1 MTRARSGED
10 GGCWPTGAQALLLR
24 ATLLSGPDG
33 LAAWER
39 WKLAVDLDR
48 LDAASVRL
56 LPHLYRR
63 LEGAGVRDPLMGRLK
78 GTYRHTLYGNHLRL
92 RGAAVVLREL
102 AQAGIATMA
111 LKGAAL
117 ALLYYR
123 DVGRRPMDDVDV
135 LVPTHQAGAAID
147 VLRQLGWAPRCR
159 VTTRHV
165 QVGHA
170 VDFADARAQRID
182 LHWHLLP
189 ESCWP
194 SADATFWE
202 HAQRATI
209 HGADVAVL
217 HPTEQLFHVCAHGV
231 KWEPLAPLRWVA
243 DAALIVGRAEAE
255 IDWDRLARQ
264 AEHHRLTLPLRE
276 ALGYLRDMLGL
287 LIPGEVL
294 EQLQRAHVSRAE
306 RWEYHLRA
314 RAPSPFLG
322 RLPEHWLRYRRRQW
336 GGEETR
342 VGFVRYLEV
351 VLGRDGLWD
360 LGRRALLR
368 HRWRRHARRV
378 SHQYTREVNRA
389 SLP

>member
-1 MTRARSGED
+1 MTRARSVGE
-10 GGCWPTGAQALLLR
+10 GGCWPTTEQALLLR
-24 ATLLSGPDG
+24 ATLLSGPES
-33 LAAWER
+33 LAAWDR
-39 WKLAVDLDR
+39 WKLAVDLDH

-63 LEGAGVRDPLMGRLK
+63 LEGAGVRDPVMGRLK

-92 RGAAVVLREL
+92 RSAAAALREL
-102 AQAGIATMA
+102 AQAGIATMV

-117 ALLYYR
+117 AVLYYR
-123 DVGRRPMDDVDV
+123 DVGLRPMDDVDV

-147 VLRQLGWAPRCR
+147 VLRQLGWTPRYR
-159 VTTRHV
+159 VTARHV

-170 VDFADARAQRID
+170 VDFADARAYRID

-209 HGADVAVL
+209 HGVEVAVL
-217 HPTEQLFHVCAHGV
+217 HPTEQLFHVCTHGV
-231 KWEPLAPLRWVA
+231 KWEPLAPVRWVA
-243 DAALIVGRAEAE
+243 DAAVIVTRAEAE
-255 IDWDRLARQ
+255 IDWDRLAGQ
-264 AEHHRLTLPLRE
+264 AERHRLTLPLRA
-276 ALGYLRDMLGL
+276 ALRYLRDMLGL
-287 LIPGEVL
+287 PIPGEAL
-294 EQLQRAHVSRAE
+294 EQLQRARVSPAE
-306 RWEYHLRA
+306 RWEYRLRL
-314 RAPSPFLG
+314 RAPSPLLG
-322 RLPEHWLRYRRRQW
+322 RLPEHWLRYRRRRW
-336 GGEETR
+336 GRNEDR

-351 VLGRDGLWD
+351 VLGSDGLWD

-378 SHQYTREVNRA
+378 SDQYAREVNRA
-389 SLP
+389 TLP